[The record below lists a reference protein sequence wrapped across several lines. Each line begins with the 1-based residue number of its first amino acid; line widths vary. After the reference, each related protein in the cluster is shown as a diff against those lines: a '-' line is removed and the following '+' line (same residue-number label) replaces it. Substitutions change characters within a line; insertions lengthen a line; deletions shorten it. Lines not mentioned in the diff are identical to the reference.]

1 MEFIKNRQEKGF
13 LLIDAL
19 IGMVILTIALITIV
33 GTITSA
39 TRLSSANDDLTQA
52 NKLAQ
57 SSIEKLK
64 QIKASTWKELIKVSD
79 TDYAIGSSIGNVTL
93 PPSTNKFICTNSARM
108 VSTMAT
114 GTHLVEVRSQ
124 ITWTSITQTG
134 TTENH
139 NVMLRTYCER
149 QED

>member
-1 MEFIKNRQEKGF
+1 MKILKDKQEKGF

-19 IGMVILTIALITIV
+19 IGMVILTIALVTIV

-39 TRLSSANDDLTQA
+39 TRLSSTNDDVTQA

-64 QIKASTWKELIKVSD
+64 QVKASTWKEMIKESNKEYTLSSPIGLI
-79 TDYAIGSSIGNVTL
+79 TL
-93 PPSTNKFICTNSARM
+93 PSSNDKFTCSNSARM
-108 VSTMAT
+108 ISTETT
-114 GTHLVEVRSQ
+114 GTHLIQVRSQ
-124 ITWTSITQTG
+124 VTWTSTTQNG
-134 TTENH
+134 TTQNH
-139 NVMLRTYCER
+139 TVVLRAYCER